1 MSIWVDEEQKIFH
14 LQSKDTSYI
23 MRVVKGRYLA
33 RVLGKEDTY
42 PGCGECPVKPLDFI
56 RGCTG
61 WK

>member
-33 RVLGKEDTY
+33 HVYWGKKIHTPDVDCLLYTS
-42 PGCGECPVKPLDFI
+42 PSPRDCS
-56 RGCTG
+56 
-61 WK
+61 